1 MYLDRIVATKVK
13 EVEALNKTFSLEE
26 AERAIAALPATRGF
40 RAALTGRR
48 NRDMGLIAEVKKA
61 SPSKG
66 LIRADFDPVAIAKGY
81 AAGGADCLSVLTD
94 REYFQ
99 GSGSYLQQVR
109 EAVELPLLRKDFI
122 IDEKQI
128 YEARL
133 LGADAILLIAAILTS
148 EQLSAFTDTAAGL
161 GLDILIEVHDRAE
174 LEMVLAT
181 GKAVHPGVLLGIN
194 NRNLKTFETALS
206 ATAELAALLP
216 EGLPVISESGIT
228 GPEDIAFLSKTRA
241 TGVLVGEYL
250 MRQPDVE
257 QAVHQLLGPLPA
269 GKDRALHG

>member
-13 EVEALNKTFSLEE
+13 EVEALSARLSISE
-26 AERAIAALPATRGF
+26 AERSIAALPATRGF
-40 RAALTGRR
+40 RAALMERR
-48 NRDMGLIAEVKKA
+48 NRQMGLIAEVKKA

-66 LIRADFDPVAIAKGY
+66 LIRADFDPVAIARGY
-81 AAGGADCLSVLTD
+81 EAGGADCLSVLTD
-94 REYFQ
+94 KDYFQ
-99 GSGSYLQQVR
+99 GSGLYLQQVR
-109 EAVELPLLRKDFI
+109 EAVKLPLLRKDFI

-133 LGADAILLIAAILTS
+133 LGADAILLIAAILS
-148 EQLSAFTDTAAGL
+148 PQQLAGFTDTAAAL

-181 GKAVHPGVLLGIN
+181 GRAGHPGVLLGIN
-194 NRNLKTFETALS
+194 NRNLKTFETSLS
-206 ATAELAALLP
+206 ATEELAALLP

-228 GPEDIAFLSKTRA
+228 GPEDIAYLSKTRA

-257 QAVHQLLGPLPA
+257 QAVYQLLGPLPA
-269 GKDRALHG
+269 GKDRERHG